1 MYKYLLGNNPK
12 KSPGLPFIKMSLKNN
27 KMNNISKRMNKS
39 LIYLSKETELL
50 VLGNNNLSEK
60 QEKKNLNKTTVDTQN
75 TKEDIEIF
83 YFKNKNKKKEDT
95 KKFY

>member
-1 MYKYLLGNNPK
+1 
-12 KSPGLPFIKMSLKNN
+12 
-27 KMNNISKRMNKS
+27 MNNISKRMNKS

-83 YFKNKNKKKEDT
+83 YFKNKNKKKKT
-95 KKFY
+95 QKNQMKKA